1 MNSLRF
7 YYSLLSCTF
16 VLLLLVFFGCGMQ
29 EMQSTWCDRRIAID
43 GVDNGEEWANARH
56 SFDEQK
62 ITVGMYNDKD
72 MVYILLSTSD
82 QRIQRQLM
90 AFGLTLWFDE
100 YGGSAKVLGLRFPLG
115 MKNPGGSSGGGRN
128 PRGGNQM
135 DAVLESIQD
144 NLELI
149 GPELYTRSI
158 ISVNEAQKYGIQCR
172 IGSTQGNLVYEVQY
186 PLHRTD
192 SCPYGISS
200 RKIKKVGI
208 EIETGRIDFSQ
219 ERQQLKESSGGGR
232 SSSGSR
238 SSSGGSSGSSG
249 SRKSGGSGSSGGSR
263 DPAEWWWTRLKW
275 GLKPNLR
282 KAAQINPDAPYNI
295 FNM

>member
-1 MNSLRF
+1 M
-7 YYSLLSCTF
+7 
-16 VLLLLVFFGCGMQ
+16 LLVLVGCGMQ
-29 EMQSTWCDRRIAID
+29 EMQSKWCDRKIAID
-43 GVDNGEEWANARH
+43 GVDSGEEWADARN
-56 SFDEQK
+56 SFNEQK
-62 ITVGMYNDKD
+62 ITVGMYNNNDT
-72 MVYILLSTSD
+72 VYILLSTSD

-90 AFGLTLWFDE
+90 AFGLTLWLDE

-115 MKNPGGSSGGGRN
+115 MKNPGGSGGGRTT
-128 PRGGNQM
+128 RGGNPM
-135 DAVLESIQD
+135 DVLETIQD

-200 RKIKKVGI
+200 RKIKTVGI

-219 ERQQLKESSGGGR
+219 ERQQLKERSEGNR

-238 SSSGGSSGSSG
+238 SSSRGSSGSSG
-249 SRKSGGSGSSGGSR
+249 SGKSGGSGSSGGSR
-263 DPAEWWWTRLKW
+263 GSGGMVVDPFEMGIKAKLAER
-275 GLKPNLR
+275 GADKP
-282 KAAQINPDAPYNI
+282 
-295 FNM
+295 

>member
-1 MNSLRF
+1 MNTIKSLQ
-7 YYSLLSCTF
+7 YYSYLLSSAAII
-16 VLLLLVFFGCGMQ
+16 LLFIFTGCRMQ
-29 EMQSTWCDRRIAID
+29 EMESKWCDRRIAID
-43 GVDNGEEWANARH
+43 GVDNGEEWAN
-56 SFDEQK
+56 SLYPSEDQK
-62 ITVGMYNDKD
+62 ITVGLLNTESIVFIK
-72 MVYILLSTSD
+72 LSTYD
-82 QRIQRQLM
+82 QRIKNQLL

-115 MKNPGGSSGGGRN
+115 MKNTGGYSGGRN

-135 DAVLESIQD
+135 DSVLESIQD

-158 ISVNEAQKYGIQCR
+158 ISVNEAQKYGIQGR

-200 RKIKKVGI
+200 RKIKSVGI
-208 EIETGRIDFSQ
+208 DIETGRIDFSQ
-219 ERQQLKESSGGGR
+219 ERQQIKD

-238 SSSGGSSGSSG
+238 SSSGGSSGLSG
-249 SRKSGGSGSSGGSR
+249 SGKSGGSGSSGGSR
-263 DPAEWWWTRLKW
+263 GSGGMVVDPFEMGIKVKLAES
-275 GLKPNLR
+275 GADKP
-282 KAAQINPDAPYNI
+282 
-295 FNM
+295 